1 MPNTPVRGRPVLSTT
16 RSPLAL
22 QQAEQQLA
30 LAERIADIGSW
41 TLDLPDQQL
50 THSSQCAAI
59 LGFETG
65 AQFTPEALLARFVS
79 EHRQRINA
87 LLAHCCQHGVP
98 FDEELQ
104 IETPTGVRKWVR
116 TVGEAVKNRRGKI
129 VGVHGMLQ
137 DISAQKQAQQ
147 ETMRLAMRLTTTLA
161 TITEAFVT
169 LDHECR
175 FTYLNEESERLLLHR
190 SHELVGKEVWRVL
203 ISDKEQHLR
212 MQLQKAIAT
221 QRRIEFEAFYPGLGK
236 WLELRAHPFAEG
248 LAVYLRDVSTRR
260 KSQEQLMLLETC
272 IARLNDIVLIAEAV
286 PGNQQVPYIVFVNQA
301 FEQQTGYS
309 RQDMLGQTPR
319 KLFGPATS
327 AGEFERISA
336 TLKRRRQARRELVIH
351 RKDGSCFWLE
361 LEIVQVMA
369 ATSERVHWVAV
380 GRDITQRKTAAD
392 AIHQL
397 AFYDPLTSLPNRLLL
412 MNRLEQVLAQSPAAQ
427 TQGALM
433 FVDVDRLKALND
445 TLGHHKGDL
454 LLQQVATRL
463 SSCVEDT
470 DTVARLGGDEFVV
483 LLPDLGQDATS
494 ALMKARH
501 LAEKV
506 LAQLRE
512 PFDLGGHQHYTTSS
526 IGVTPLHCG
535 QSSVSDVLKRADL
548 AMYQAKTLGR
558 NNLCFF
564 DPDMQA
570 AVNASAAAK
579 ADLHNALKNQEF
591 VLYYQPQ
598 VDRQG
603 AIIGVEALMRWQH
616 PRRGLVM
623 PVDFIPLAEESGLI
637 LPLGQWALATVCDQ
651 LADWAGQP
659 HAAHLSISV
668 NVSARQFRDPE
679 FVDRVMAEIRRT
691 GIRAGLLKLELT
703 ESLLADGVEVTLA
716 RMDLLRALGVTLA
729 MDDFGTGYSSLSML
743 KRLPLE
749 QLKIDRSFI
758 DDVLHDPA
766 DAAISRTIITLAHS
780 LGLNVVAEGVETQA
794 QLDFLLREGCNQFQG
809 FLFSRAL
816 PIEQL
821 QNHLQAGFQSAS
833 AAWMAEPQKA

>member
-1 MPNTPVRGRPVLSTT
+1 MPNNSVRSSPAVRAGRSAV
-16 RSPLAL
+16 AL

-30 LAERIADIGSW
+30 LAERMGEMGSW
-41 TLDLPDQQL
+41 MLDLPDQQL
-50 THSSQCAAI
+50 THSSQCAVL
-59 LGFETG
+59 LGFEAG
-65 AQFTPEALLARFVS
+65 AQLTPDDLLAQFIPEHRHRISALLGY
-79 EHRQRINA
+79 
-87 LLAHCCQHGVP
+87 CCQHGVF

-104 IETPTGVRKWVR
+104 IETPAGERKWVR
-116 TVGEAVKNRRGKI
+116 AVGEAVKNRRGQI
-129 VGVHGMLQ
+129 IGVQGMLQ
-137 DISAQKQAQQ
+137 DISIQKQTQH
-147 ETMRLAMRLTTTLA
+147 ESVRLAMRLTTTLA
-161 TITEAFVT
+161 SITEAFVT
-169 LDHECR
+169 LDDECR
-175 FTYLNEESERLLLHR
+175 LTYMNEESEQLLLHR
-190 SHELVGKEVWRVL
+190 SHELLGQEVWRVL
-203 ISDKEQHLR
+203 VSDKEQHLK
-212 MQLQKAIAT
+212 MQLHKAIAT

-236 WLELRAHPFAEG
+236 WLEVRAHPFAEG

-286 PGNQQVPYIVFVNQA
+286 PGSQQVPYIVFVNQA

-319 KLFGPATS
+319 KLFGPTTS
-327 AGEFERISA
+327 AGEFQRIA
-336 TLKRRRQARRELVIH
+336 AALKRSGQARRELVIH

-361 LEIVQVMA
+361 LEIVQVL
-369 ATSERVHWVAV
+369 ATASERMHWVAV

-412 MNRLEQVLAQSPAAQ
+412 MNRLEQVLAQSTATRP
-427 TQGALM
+427 QGALM
-433 FVDVDRLKALND
+433 FVDVDKLKALND

-463 SSCVEDT
+463 SSCVDDT
-470 DTVARLGGDEFVV
+470 ATVARLGGDEFVV
-483 LLPDLGQDATS
+483 LLPDLGQDATT
-494 ALMKARH
+494 ALMKARK
-501 LAEKV
+501 LAENV
-506 LAQLRE
+506 LSQLRE

-526 IGVTPLHCG
+526 IGVTPLNGG
-535 QSSVSDVLKRADL
+535 QASVSDVLKRADL

-564 DPDMQA
+564 DPAMQA
-570 AVNASAAAK
+570 AVNANAAAS
-579 ADLHNALKNQEF
+579 ADLHHAMKNQEF
-591 VLYYQPQ
+591 VLHYQPQ

-603 AIIGVEALMRWQH
+603 RVIGVEALMRWQN

-623 PVDFIPLAEESGLI
+623 PVDFIPLAEENGLI
-637 LPLGQWALATVCDQ
+637 LPLGQWALATACDQ
-651 LADWAGQP
+651 LAHWAGQP
-659 HAAHLSISV
+659 HADHLSISV

-691 GIRAGLLKLELT
+691 GIRADLLRLELT

-716 RMDLLRALGVTLA
+716 RMHLLRALGVTLA
-729 MDDFGTGYSSLSML
+729 MDDFGMGYSSLSML
-743 KRLPLE
+743 KRLPLD

-758 DDVLHDPA
+758 ADVLYDPA

-780 LGLNVVAEGVETQA
+780 LRLNVVAEGVETQT
-794 QLDFLLREGCNQFQG
+794 QFDFLLREGCNQFQG

-821 QNHLQAGFQSAS
+821 QDYLQAGLGGTKFVL
-833 AAWMAEPQKA
+833 AADRQQA